1 MSPAITEPAVP
12 LMPEKPKDLIP
23 AEPPKGY
30 SRVAEIMRFGFPG
43 FDNIRSRRDYVVSY
57 DTRNK
62 TAHWVFEHLT
72 AESVRKNDSVDRL
85 NSDFKE
91 DTSIHPYFR
100 SKLSD
105 YKGSGF
111 DRGHLAAAANHR
123 LNQELCDETFLLSN
137 MAPQVKIK
145 TKLSKKFEKK

>member
-1 MSPAITEPAVP
+1 MI
-12 LMPEKPKDLIP
+12 
-23 AEPPKGY
+23 
-30 SRVAEIMRFGFPG
+30 
-43 FDNIRSRRDYVVSY
+43 SY
-57 DTRNK
+57 DARNR

-85 NSDFKE
+85 KSDFKE

-100 SKLSD
+100 SKLAD

-123 LNQELCDETFLLSN
+123 LNQDLCDETFLLSN
-137 MAPQVKIK
+137 MAPQVKNH
-145 TKLSKKFEKK
+145 